1 MFPPTA
7 DPALVEWVAEDMA
20 SAPPEIALDAL
31 VYALGN
37 DGPVLDAL
45 DRLTVPVV
53 AINPDDEPTDVESL
67 GRHGVRTVIVHGAGH
82 FPMLE
87 DPAPVRRG
95 ARRRHRRLR
104 VRSRAHGASIVSA

>member
-1 MFPPTA
+1 
-7 DPALVEWVAEDMA
+7 MA

-31 VYALGN
+31 AYSMGN

-45 DRLTVPVV
+45 ARLTVPVV

-67 GRHGVRTVIVHGAGH
+67 ARRGVRTVIVPGVGH

-87 DPAPVRRG
+87 DPARFDAALARG
-95 ARRRHRRLR
+95 DRRLR
-104 VRSRAHGASIVSA
+104 VRSRAPGASIVSA